1 VPEKKCKFPGNVP
14 LISRELSWSFLNMLS
29 TIVKFCMSCTF
40 KVVFKDKL
48 STFET
53 WQFSCHKTLIHPSFF
68 ISSADVWNA
77 S

>member
-1 VPEKKCKFPGNVP
+1 
-14 LISRELSWSFLNMLS
+14 
-29 TIVKFCMSCTF
+29 MSCTF